1 MSISILFAVSLL
13 LLMALPVWQ
22 RIRRRSEEDGIESH
36 LNNRKR
42 QYLSPAL
49 LPDSMFI
56 GINIGDWNL
65 DHVNFCYTRIV
76 VKARNTWIRY
86 RKQREWKYSMESV
99 SRPDGA
105 GKSYFCPASSGIIL
119 FPSFICLITFFV
131 WLRFEKL
138 SFTLS
143 ASFEKFFPVIY
154 LVHP

>member
-1 MSISILFAVSLL
+1 M
-13 LLMALPVWQ
+13 WQ
-22 RIRRRSEEDGIESH
+22 RIRRRSGEDGIESH
-36 LNNRKR
+36 LNNRKP

-49 LPDSMFI
+49 LPDSMFV

-65 DHVNFCYTRIV
+65 DHVDFCYTRIA

-99 SRPDGA
+99 SRLNGA
-105 GKSYFCPASSGIIL
+105 EKSYFCTASSGIIL
-119 FPSFICLITFFV
+119 FPSFICLITFFA

-143 ASFEKFFPVIY
+143 VSFENFF
-154 LVHP
+154 L